1 MKHSKD
7 RAEEIKELETQ
18 QEAADGQQE
27 GAEAQTPDEAAG
39 QPDASQLQESLTK
52 AEAQRDEYLNMA
64 QRVQADFD
72 NFRRR
77 NASVRS
83 EAFDDGAAAFIK
95 TILPVCDNF
104 DRAMEQGS
112 ADEALLSGM
121 RLVYKQLMEA
131 LEKRGVTVISRQG
144 EVFDPHLEDAVVQG
158 TPEEGEPGTVAQVL
172 LKGYKLGDTVL
183 RHAMVK
189 VIVD

>member
-7 RAEEIKELETQ
+7 QAEERRAQEPPAQEEPAQGEEALPAEETAEL
-18 QEAADGQQE
+18 
-27 GAEAQTPDEAAG
+27 
-39 QPDASQLQESLTK
+39 PDAQALAKALAG

-77 NASVRS
+77 NAQVRS
-83 EAFDDGAAAFIK
+83 EAFEDGAAAFIK

-104 DRAMEQGS
+104 DRALEQES
-112 ADEALLSGM
+112 ADEALLSGL
-121 RLVYKQLMEA
+121 RLVHKQLMDA

-144 EVFDPHLEDAVVQG
+144 EPFDPRLEDAVVQG
-158 TPEEGEPGTVAQVL
+158 TPDEGEPGTVAQVL
-172 LKGYKLGDTVL
+172 VKGYMLGDTVL

>member
-7 RAEEIKELETQ
+7 KGRNQEEMETPEQQPEAEQPGQEQ
-18 QEAADGQQE
+18 QAAG
-27 GAEAQTPDEAAG
+27 TPDTEALEEA
-39 QPDASQLQESLTK
+39 LLK

-77 NASVRS
+77 NTSVRS

-104 DRAMEQGS
+104 ERALEQES
-112 ADEALLSGM
+112 SDEALLSGV
-121 RLVYKQLMEA
+121 RLVHKQLMEA
-131 LEKRGVTVISRQG
+131 LEKRGVTVIDRKG
-144 EVFDPHLEDAVVQG
+144 ETFDPKLEDAVVQG
-158 TPEEGEPGTVAQVL
+158 TPDEGEPGTVAQVL
-172 LKGYKLGDTVL
+172 MKGYRLGDTVL

-189 VIVD
+189 VIVG

>member
-7 RAEEIKELETQ
+7 KGRNQEEMETPLQQPEGEQPGQEQQAAETQ
-18 QEAADGQQE
+18 DTGALEEA
-27 GAEAQTPDEAAG
+27 
-39 QPDASQLQESLTK
+39 LRR

-104 DRAMEQGS
+104 ERALEQES
-112 ADEALLSGM
+112 ADEALLSGVH
-121 RLVYKQLMEA
+121 LVHKQLMEA
-131 LEKRGVTVISRQG
+131 LEKRGVTVIDRKG
-144 EVFDPHLEDAVVQG
+144 EIFDPKLEDAVVQG
-158 TPEEGEPGTVAQVL
+158 TPDEGESGTVAQVL
-172 LKGYKLGDTVL
+172 MKGYRMGDTVL

-189 VIVD
+189 VIVG